1 MDKAQRAELQRQLTR
16 LADGDREA
24 FHPAFVLFWPL
35 LRRFAER
42 HLGAADAEDAAQ
54 QALLKAFFN
63 AARFDRDRD
72 ALSWVLGIAAHEIQ
86 SIQRK
91 RRRERPEDED
101 AARNRRD
108 GSPSP
113 EEQAIA
119 RDLRLALDGALVD
132 LSPSDAETLS
142 CFAHDRRPEGI
153 AAATFR
159 KRLERALGRLRLA
172 WRQRHG
178 PE

>member
-1 MDKAQRAELQRQLTR
+1 MDRAQRAELQQQLIR

-24 FHPAFVLFWPL
+24 FLPAFVLLWPL
-35 LRRFAER
+35 LRRFAAR
-42 HLGAADAEDAAQ
+42 HLGTADAEDVAQ
-54 QALLKAFFN
+54 QALLKAFFH
-63 AARFDRDRD
+63 AVRFDRDRD
-72 ALSWVLGIAAHEIQ
+72 ALAWVLGIAAHEIQ
-86 SIQRK
+86 SIHRK

-101 AARNRRD
+101 AAGNRRD

-113 EEQAIA
+113 EDLAIA
-119 RDLRLALDGALVD
+119 TDLRLALEGTLVD
-132 LSPSDAETLS
+132 LSPGDAETLA
-142 CFAHDRRPEGI
+142 CFAHDRRPAGV

-159 KRLERALGRLRLA
+159 KRLQRALGRLRQV